1 MTRLLLLADNFD
13 MSPLAGP
20 LAERLQ
26 PHAPDLRICLPGDPG
41 ADDAEIAV
49 CWNPPAGAL
58 ATLPQLRLVHS
69 IAAGVDNI
77 LSDPTLPD
85 VPLCRVVDPAHAQGM
100 TEFVMWGVLHFHRH
114 FDAVLANQ
122 SKAIWRRPRQ
132 IDAARRRIG
141 VMGLGTLGAR
151 VATELHRFGFDV
163 RGWSRERKSLPG
175 IATFGADDFAA
186 FCADLDLAVCLLPLT
201 EQTRGIL
208 GRATFD
214 ALPRGAR
221 LIHAGRGEHVVRADL
236 LAALEDGQLGG
247 AIVDVF
253 DTEPLPPDDAYWRA
267 PNLIVTPHMASVASF
282 ECIGEQVAYNVQ
294 QLLSGGTLRHVVDRS
309 RGY

>member
-1 MTRLLLLADNFD
+1 MTRLLLLADFD
-13 MSPLAGP
+13 MSALAGP
-20 LAERLQ
+20 LEEQLR
-26 PHAPDLRICLPGDPG
+26 PHVPGLHICLPGDPDAG
-41 ADDAEIAV
+41 DAEIAV

-58 ATLPQLRLVHS
+58 STLPKLRLVHS

-77 LSDPTLPD
+77 LGDPTLPD
-85 VPLCRVVDPAHAQGM
+85 VPLCRVVDPSHAQGM
-100 TEFVMWGVLHFHRH
+100 TEFVTWGVLHFHRH

-122 SKAIWRRPRQ
+122 SKALWWRPAQ
-132 IDAARRRIG
+132 TDAARRRVG

-151 VATELHRFGFDV
+151 VAVELQRFSFDV

-175 IATFGADDFAA
+175 IATFGADEFDA
-186 FCADLDLAVCLLPLT
+186 FCADLDIVVCLLPLT

-214 ALPRGAR
+214 ALPRGAK

-236 LAALEDGQLGG
+236 LAALKDGRLGG

-253 DTEPLPPDDAYWRA
+253 DVEPLPADDAYWRA

-282 ECIGEQVAYNVQ
+282 ECIGEQVAFNVR
-294 QLLSGGTLRHVVDRS
+294 QLLEGGALRNVVDRG

>member
-1 MTRLLLLADNFD
+1 MTRLLLLADFD
-13 MSPLAGP
+13 LSALAGP
-20 LAERLQ
+20 LEEHLR
-26 PHAPDLRICLPGDPG
+26 PHVPGLRICLPGDPDAG
-41 ADDAEIAV
+41 GAEIAV

-58 ATLPQLRLVHS
+58 STLPKLRLVHS

-85 VPLCRVVDPAHAQGM
+85 VPLCRVVDPSHAQGM
-100 TEFVMWGVLHFHRH
+100 TEFATWGVLHFHRH

-122 SKAIWRRPRQ
+122 SKALWRRPAQ
-132 IDAARRRIG
+132 TDAAQRRVG

-151 VATELHRFGFDV
+151 VAVELQRFGFDV

-175 IATFGADDFAA
+175 IATFRADEFDA
-186 FCADLDLAVCLLPLT
+186 FCADLDIAICLLPLT

-214 ALPRGAR
+214 VLPRGAK

-236 LAALEDGQLGG
+236 LAALEDGRLGG

-253 DTEPLPPDDAYWRA
+253 DVEPLPADDAYWQA

-282 ECIGEQVAYNVQ
+282 ECIGEQVAFNVR
-294 QLLSGGTLRHVVDRS
+294 QLLEGGALRNVVDRGK
-309 RGY
+309 GY